1 MKKADVVWI
10 TATIALFV
18 YLFIEL
24 LAPEVVQAS
33 NKFYNDTLLSDA
45 AYEYCVQIGE
55 EYGISPELLMAI
67 AETESSG
74 NPEARNGSCKGLMQI
89 SETYH
94 GKRMRE
100 LGVQNIY
107 DEEGNILLA
116 TDYLL
121 ELFMEEE
128 DVGLVLSIYHG
139 ESGANATYEAGK
151 LSSYAEKILERAE
164 ELTEHHDRFQNAV
177 G

>member
-1 MKKADVVWI
+1 MKKADLLWI
-10 TATIALFV
+10 IATAALFV

-24 LAPEVVQAS
+24 LLPEMVFAS
-33 NKFYNDTLLSDA
+33 NRFYNDTLLSDE
-45 AYEYCVQIGE
+45 AYEYCVEIGE

-74 NPEARNGSCKGLMQI
+74 NPEARNGTCKGLMQI

-94 GKRMRE
+94 RDRMRE
-100 LGVQNIY
+100 LGVENIY

-139 ESGANATYEAGK
+139 ESGAESTYEAGK
-151 LSSYAEKILERAE
+151 LSEYAEKILERAE
-164 ELTEHHDRFQNAV
+164 ELTRNHDKFRNAV

>member
-1 MKKADVVWI
+1 MRKADLVWI

-100 LGVQNIY
+100 LGVQNI
-107 DEEGNILLA
+107 
-116 TDYLL
+116 
-121 ELFMEEE
+121 
-128 DVGLVLSIYHG
+128 
-139 ESGANATYEAGK
+139 
-151 LSSYAEKILERAE
+151 
-164 ELTEHHDRFQNAV
+164 
-177 G
+177 